1 MRDACV
7 PLFGARWLIWC
18 KMVEKRAANKV
29 TLEVRAASISKPPI
43 IMWLG
48 IELVFLTLV
57 VAFAWFLQI
66 IVWPAQSYLAVSCL
80 LGGVVAIIPHAY
92 FAGLAWRFTG
102 ARSASRMIKSIYRG
116 ESGKFIL
123 TLVGF
128 GLIFVSPLPVQPV
141 VLFLSYA
148 LLLVLQT
155 GLAAHFSNTQ

>member
-1 MRDACV
+1 
-7 PLFGARWLIWC
+7 
-18 KMVEKRAANKV
+18 MVEKRAANKV

-43 IMWLG
+43 KLWLG

-57 VAFAWFLQI
+57 VACAWFLQI
-66 IVWPAQSYLAVSCL
+66 IVSPSGSTIAMSCL
-80 LGGVVAIIPHAY
+80 LGGMVAIIPHAY
-92 FAGLAWRFTG
+92 FAGLAWRYTG

-141 VLFLSYA
+141 VLFASYA
-148 LLLVLQT
+148 VLLVLQM
-155 GLAAHFSNTQ
+155 GLAARFSNTQ